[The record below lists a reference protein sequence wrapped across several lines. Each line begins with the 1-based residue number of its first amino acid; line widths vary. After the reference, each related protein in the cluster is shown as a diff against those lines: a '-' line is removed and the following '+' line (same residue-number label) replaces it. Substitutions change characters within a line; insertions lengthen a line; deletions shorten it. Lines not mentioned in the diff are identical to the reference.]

1 MKQLKIFAIALIAAL
16 TFTACGDD
24 DDPRP
29 IIDPVEV
36 DGNALV
42 VSQGSWGGTP
52 GSLGLFMPSDRS
64 FSTLIAD
71 LGDSPQNVVEEDGY
85 IYVPVNAESV
95 VKVYDARTGSLVTS
109 IAIPFVQN
117 ICEENDFVFA
127 VGSDSLFR
135 INTKTKA
142 VDQKVKVGPG
152 LYCVAATDHYVYVP
166 IAGTY
171 HEWGNPE
178 NYIDGMRLAKFDINN
193 ISKGA
198 VKEIAIGMNAYN
210 QIAVDNNDNIFV
222 VCNGNYA
229 DVGKALYKV
238 TPADVATNIG
248 EADMITISKNV
259 LYAISSSYDGITTYK
274 KYSTT
279 TNALL
284 DEDFLKEAT
293 EKPINPT
300 FISVDKKYGNILIG
314 SNNLK
319 DDGSVDY
326 QGNGLFYWY
335 YSDGKF
341 ANKYTTGPNPY
352 YALFVD

>member
-16 TFTACGDD
+16 TLTACGDD

-42 VSQGSWGGTP
+42 VSQGSYGGTR
-52 GSLGLFMPSDRS
+52 GSLGMFMPSDQS

-71 LGDSPQNVVEEDGY
+71 LGDTPQNVVEEDGY
-85 IYVPVNAESV
+85 IYVPANGESV
-95 VKVYDARTGSLVTS
+95 VKVYDGRTGALVAS
-109 IAIPFVQN
+109 IAVPFVQN
-117 ICEENDFVFA
+117 ICEENDYVFA
-127 VGSDSLFR
+127 VGNDSLFR
-135 INTKTKA
+135 INTKTNTI
-142 VDQKVKVGPG
+142 DQKAKVGPG
-152 LYCVAATDHYVYVP
+152 VYCVAATDHYVYVP

-171 HEWGNPE
+171 LNWGDPN
-178 NYIDGMRLAKFDINN
+178 NYTDGMRLAKFDINN

-326 QGNGLFYWY
+326 QGNGLLYWY